1 MALKGIIFDMDGVL
15 FDTEHFYYQR
25 RADFLATKGLSV
37 AHLDPAIFVGGR
49 VSQIWQLV
57 LGKDYDQWD
66 IPQLEAEYKTYKESH
81 VVPYG
86 QLVFPDAATTLAS
99 LAQAGLRLALASN
112 TDKSEI
118 ERALA
123 EAGLRTYFDHVFS
136 AMDCRAGKPD
146 PEVYEKA
153 SQALGF
159 EKAELLV
166 IEDSPK
172 GIEAGKAAGLTVW
185 AIEDKQL
192 GLDQSQADEKIA
204 NLSQLHTVIKRA

>member
-1 MALKGIIFDMDGVL
+1 MQIKGMIFDMDGVL
-15 FDTEHFYYQR
+15 FDTEHFYYKR
-25 RADFLATKGLSV
+25 RVDFLATKGLSV
-37 AHLDPAIFVGGR
+37 AHLDPAIFAGGR
-49 VSQIWQLV
+49 VNQIWELV
-57 LGKDYDQWD
+57 LGDAYDQWD
-66 IPQLEAEYKTYKESH
+66 IPQLEADYKAYKEEH
-81 VVPYG
+81 MVPYG
-86 QLVFPDAATTLAS
+86 QLVFPDAVTTLAS
-99 LAQAGLRLALASN
+99 LTQSGLHLALASN

-123 EAGLRTYFDHVFS
+123 EAGLSGYFDHVFS
-136 AMDCRAGKPD
+136 AMDCRASKPD

-159 EKAELLV
+159 DKAELLV

-192 GLDQSQADEKIA
+192 GLDQSQADSKIA
-204 NLSQLHTVIKRA
+204 KLSQLNSLINRV